1 MPHMPSDVRLK
12 YSIHIN
18 KTVNIQLRN
27 LKMINGLI
35 QNNKASMFSSTYH
48 LLIYTVMKYRKLPQ
62 WQPRITEA
70 FSPHDEQNLIM
81 LEFYEVGYFFK
92 QK

>member
-1 MPHMPSDVRLK
+1 
-12 YSIHIN
+12 
-18 KTVNIQLRN
+18 
-27 LKMINGLI
+27 
-35 QNNKASMFSSTYH
+35 
-48 LLIYTVMKYRKLPQ
+48 MKYRKLPQ

>member
-1 MPHMPSDVRLK
+1 MPHKPDVRFINIKKKATGQLHLK
-12 YSIHIN
+12 ITLLNERVDSEL
-18 KTVNIQLRN
+18 T
-27 LKMINGLI
+27 G
-35 QNNKASMFSSTYH
+35 ASVFPSPYH
-48 LLIYTVMKYRKLPQ
+48 MLIYTVMKYRKQPQ